1 MRPHLLLRA
10 DASSKIGTGH
20 VMRCL
25 ALGQAWQDAGGE
37 VTLAWSEMPSALVAR
52 LRDERFATERLIAPP
67 ASRTEAEETAR
78 LARARDAAW
87 VVVDG
92 YRFYAGYHQ
101 HLHDSGLGVMALDD
115 MAHLERYPV
124 DLLLNQNL
132 ASSAALY
139 RGKTAERTELLL
151 GPRYSLLRREFRAEF
166 PARVVAAGRAR
177 RILVSCG
184 GGDSENI
191 TGRVL
196 RRMAATVTG
205 ACEVVVL
212 VGAANRHADELRRF
226 APTLPFPCELRVDAR
241 NVAEAMAWAD
251 VAITAAGST
260 VWELVSMRLP
270 ALIGAI
276 EENQL
281 AGLAALRSVPFFH
294 AGRFTDLLAWNLG
307 VEIERLLQ
315 VVTGN
320 GNAAGIDAQGASRV
334 VEQMDRFRAGSEHL
348 AHR

>member
-1 MRPHLLLRA
+1 MQRHLLLRA

-37 VTLAWSEMPSALVAR
+37 VTLAWSEMPPALVSR
-52 LRDERFATERLIAPP
+52 LQAEQFATERLVAPL
-67 ASRTEAEETAR
+67 ASRPEAEETAR
-78 LARARDAAW
+78 LARACDAAW

-101 HLHDSGLGVMALDD
+101 HLHDSGLSVMALDD

-132 ASSAALY
+132 AATAALY
-139 RGKTAERTELLL
+139 RGKVAERTELLI
-151 GPRYSLLRREFRAEF
+151 GPRYSLLRREFRSAF
-166 PARVVAAGRAR
+166 PARASVAGRAR
-177 RILVSCG
+177 RVLVSFG
-184 GGDSENI
+184 GGDSENL
-191 TGRVL
+191 TSRVL
-196 RRMAATVTG
+196 RRMAATIVG

-212 VGAANRHADELRRF
+212 VGAANRHVDELRRF
-226 APTLPFPCELRVDAR
+226 APTLPFPCELRVDVR

-294 AGRFTDLLAWNLG
+294 AGRFTDLLAWDLG

-315 VVTGN
+315 VATGN
-320 GNAAGIDAQGASRV
+320 GIAADIDAHGASRV
-334 VEQMDRFRAGSEHL
+334 VEQMDRIRAGSEPL